1 MNPAVQAIVFYGL
14 AVLTIGTGIV
24 ATFHPNIFKSACALF
39 FTFLGLAGLFAMLG
53 ADFLAI
59 TQVVVYVGG
68 ILTLILF
75 GVLLTSPINI
85 LLKLDSRKTFLMG
98 AVAGVLLIGI
108 LMYVVFLCGWPDLTN
123 VSPEIVDQQNPTTSD
138 IGKLL
143 LGRYLLPFEISS
155 ITLLIA
161 LIGAAYL
168 VRRRDD

>member
-1 MNPAVQAIVFYGL
+1 
-14 AVLTIGTGIV
+14 
-24 ATFHPNIFKSACALF
+24 
-39 FTFLGLAGLFAMLG
+39 MLG

-85 LLKLDSRKTFLMG
+85 LLKLDSRTTFIL
-98 AVAGVLLIGI
+98 AFFAGVLLLGV
-108 LMYVVFLCGWPDLTN
+108 LSYVVYATGWDTLP
-123 VSPEIVDQQNPTTSD
+123 PEIVDQQSPTTSD
-138 IGKLL
+138 IGNLL

-161 LIGAAYL
+161 LIGAAYM

>member
-1 MNPAVQAIVFYGL
+1 LNPTIQALVFYGL
-14 AVLTIGTGIV
+14 AALTIITAMM
-24 ATFHPNIFKSACALF
+24 ATFYHNIFKSACALF

-53 ADFLAI
+53 ADFLAV

-85 LLKLDSRKTFLMG
+85 LLKLDSRTTFVL
-98 AVAGVLLIGI
+98 AFFAGLLLLGM
-108 LMYVVFLCGWPDLTN
+108 LSYVVYATGWPELPAE
-123 VSPEIVDQQNPTTSD
+123 VVDQQSPTTRD
-138 IGKLL
+138 IGNLL

-161 LIGAAYL
+161 LIGAAYM